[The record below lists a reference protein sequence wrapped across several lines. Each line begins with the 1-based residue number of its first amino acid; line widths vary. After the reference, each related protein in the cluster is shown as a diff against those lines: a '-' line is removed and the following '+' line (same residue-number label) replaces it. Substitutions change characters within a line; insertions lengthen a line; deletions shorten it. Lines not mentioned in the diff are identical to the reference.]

1 MANDRIDGATDQA
14 VGSIKETAGKLT
26 GDAKLQVE
34 GTLDRTKGK
43 VESAIGDIKNSPHI
57 DNQ

>member
-14 VGSIKETAGKLT
+14 VGSIKEAAGKVT
-26 GDAKLQVE
+26 GDAKLQAE

-43 VESAIGDIKNSPHI
+43 VESAIGVIKSSPHI